1 MDLFQMPGHLIR
13 RLHQRS
19 TAVFQQEMKR
29 AGQDLTPVQFA
40 ALQAIAAQ
48 PGIDQAGVAARIAYD
63 RATIGGVI
71 ERLEHKGLVS
81 RAVSPRDRRARQVRL
96 TPAGQALLSDI
107 EGLVAD
113 LQARIL
119 PGLSREERRQF
130 LALAKKATTVAEAQE
145 SQAGTG
151 SDPGFNGGG

>member
-1 MDLFQMPGHLIR
+1 M
-13 RLHQRS
+13 
-19 TAVFQQEMKR
+19 
-29 AGQDLTPVQFA
+29 
-40 ALQAIAAQ
+40 
-48 PGIDQAGVAARIAYD
+48 
-63 RATIGGVI
+63 I

>member
-81 RAVSPRDRRARQVRL
+81 RAVSPRDRRA
-96 TPAGQALLSDI
+96 PAGQALLSDI